1 MAEII
6 IDALKKGSKV
16 VFCVP
21 LKALVDQT
29 VKEFQEA
36 GIKDIGVIQAQH
48 AMTDWMAPVQVAS
61 IQTLIRRPIPE
72 ADLIIWDEC
81 HVRSKGLSRILNS
94 ERWKDK
100 VVIGLSATPWAKG
113 MGLKWQEL
121 VVCGTTKELIESG
134 VLCHYRIM
142 VPPDEFKPNRAGV
155 KIKDGEF
162 VDEAAI
168 AEFSKPAIVGN
179 VVDTWMEHGPGYETF
194 LFGQNCA
201 HARSLQAEFNE
212 RGISCGY
219 IDGESEEADILAMW
233 KKYDSHEYKVIASVG
248 CLVAGVDKRVR
259 CIILAMMTK
268 SRMKYMQIVGRSFR
282 TNGDPSKVACIARDS
297 MVLTQHGLIPIQ
309 DITLDHMVWDGIEF
323 VHHGGAVCKGIKEV
337 IEHDGIIGTPDH
349 EVMTDDGFQT
359 LANAKCGHKRIVT
372 TGIGGTPIWFIGDNL
387 TGNQWTRGIQPAGEG
402 KVPTLRWNTHGTFLQ
417 HQEASEYSSLPALQ
431 RKKTN
436 YCTEMAI
443 PEMSRSTGSV
453 LQSKQF
459 GISQLWEKRN
469 TVSVSKPQRCCY
481 VDCGESWDKRSIFS
495 TRQDQQRR
503 ELRTREYS
511 LGDLRFAMQQYSEVR
526 RYTSNKNNS
535 IPSES
540 SRSSLRGHDPMY
552 FYWLGSN
559 RSSDSQPMEQTPR
572 IKKEVWDIVNAGN
585 LQRFTVN
592 GKLVHNCILDHGG
605 NTLAL
610 GEPVD
615 IQYDHLDMSKPG
627 DKGSA
632 FKDEKEPPKPRECPH
647 CHHLIKRSSKTCQ
660 FCGQIM
666 LKLKDND
673 IVHEDGE
680 LVEFGSGKKA
690 KKIEYSHE
698 EKQRW
703 YSGFL
708 SIAAEHGNNHGLA
721 AHRYQEKFGVWPR
734 GLDAVPASPSVEMRS
749 YDKHCR
755 IRYIKGKKA
764 NAPKPAAEP
773 EYKAEF

>member
-1 MAEII
+1 
-6 IDALKKGSKV
+6 
-16 VFCVP
+16 
-21 LKALVDQT
+21 
-29 VKEFQEA
+29 
-36 GIKDIGVIQAQH
+36 
-48 AMTDWMAPVQVAS
+48 
-61 IQTLIRRPIPE
+61 
-72 ADLIIWDEC
+72 
-81 HVRSKGLSRILNS
+81 
-94 ERWKDK
+94 
-100 VVIGLSATPWAKG
+100 

-282 TNGDPSKVACIARDS
+282 TNGDPSKVA
-297 MVLTQHGLIPIQ
+297 M
-309 DITLDHMVWDGIEF
+309 
-323 VHHGGAVCKGIKEV
+323 
-337 IEHDGIIGTPDH
+337 
-349 EVMTDDGFQT
+349 
-359 LANAKCGHKRIVT
+359 
-372 TGIGGTPIWFIGDNL
+372 
-387 TGNQWTRGIQPAGEG
+387 
-402 KVPTLRWNTHGTFLQ
+402 
-417 HQEASEYSSLPALQ
+417 
-431 RKKTN
+431 
-436 YCTEMAI
+436 
-443 PEMSRSTGSV
+443 
-453 LQSKQF
+453 
-459 GISQLWEKRN
+459 
-469 TVSVSKPQRCCY
+469 
-481 VDCGESWDKRSIFS
+481 
-495 TRQDQQRR
+495 
-503 ELRTREYS
+503 
-511 LGDLRFAMQQYSEVR
+511 
-526 RYTSNKNNS
+526 
-535 IPSES
+535 
-540 SRSSLRGHDPMY
+540 
-552 FYWLGSN
+552 
-559 RSSDSQPMEQTPR
+559 
-572 IKKEVWDIVNAGN
+572 
-585 LQRFTVN
+585 
-592 GKLVHNCILDHGG
+592 ILDHGG

-721 AHRYQEKFGVWPR
+721 AHRYQEKFGEWPH

-749 YDKHCR
+749 YDKYCR

>member
-1 MAEII
+1 MMQRSLFEEEQSENGFSLWPHQVKGKEELREAVKRGHRRVVLQVATGGGKTRLMAEII
-6 IDALKKGSKV
+6 LDALKKGSKV

-29 VKEFQEA
+29 VKEFQET

-282 TNGDPSKVACIARDS
+282 TNGDPSKVA
-297 MVLTQHGLIPIQ
+297 M
-309 DITLDHMVWDGIEF
+309 
-323 VHHGGAVCKGIKEV
+323 
-337 IEHDGIIGTPDH
+337 
-349 EVMTDDGFQT
+349 
-359 LANAKCGHKRIVT
+359 
-372 TGIGGTPIWFIGDNL
+372 
-387 TGNQWTRGIQPAGEG
+387 
-402 KVPTLRWNTHGTFLQ
+402 
-417 HQEASEYSSLPALQ
+417 
-431 RKKTN
+431 
-436 YCTEMAI
+436 
-443 PEMSRSTGSV
+443 
-453 LQSKQF
+453 
-459 GISQLWEKRN
+459 
-469 TVSVSKPQRCCY
+469 
-481 VDCGESWDKRSIFS
+481 
-495 TRQDQQRR
+495 
-503 ELRTREYS
+503 
-511 LGDLRFAMQQYSEVR
+511 
-526 RYTSNKNNS
+526 
-535 IPSES
+535 
-540 SRSSLRGHDPMY
+540 
-552 FYWLGSN
+552 
-559 RSSDSQPMEQTPR
+559 
-572 IKKEVWDIVNAGN
+572 
-585 LQRFTVN
+585 
-592 GKLVHNCILDHGG
+592 ILDHGG

-708 SIAAEHGNNHGLA
+708 SIAAEHGNNHVLA
-721 AHRYQEKFGVWPR
+721 AHRYQDKFGVWPR

-749 YDKHCR
+749 YDKYCR